1 MTLVLK
7 IFIFIYTLFLSC
19 LIELKAQKIDIE
31 NYENKAQAYAILSAQ
46 YSNDAYR
53 FSRINYFLNSATAIK
68 QNCDT
73 ALVCAQIAIEYA
85 DTAILLTHDSCDYGL
100 NTLKASISSQKKAI
114 QIFQLIQAEKNLN
127 IIHQLCEQSMYAM
140 ANSVDDAYDASLFV
154 EMGIENSTFNEKVI
168 PRDVTRL
175 ESDEFSFMTVKELYG
190 IRLSEIE
197 DEIIL
202 LENEFR
208 NADQLRKSEISKV
221 ILQLKKEEDD
231 FFQKMKSS
239 EDKLI
244 KVRTELSEEMIKI
257 VNKDIFT
264 TEKKGFY
271 NNNVP
276 IPVDLEMPEGL
287 IYRLQIGFFKSQLP
301 SDHFDGIFPLSSQK
315 VDETYYRY
323 TAGNFEKYD
332 DAKEALKNIYQK
344 GYTDS
349 FVVAYLNGEKVSINE
364 ALKNEAIK

>member
-1 MTLVLK
+1 M
-7 IFIFIYTLFLSC
+7 
-19 LIELKAQKIDIE
+19 IELKAQKIDIE

-46 YSNDAYR
+46 YSNGAYR

-85 DTAILLTHDSCDYGL
+85 DTAILLTHDSCVYGL
-100 NTLKASISSQKKAI
+100 NTLKKSISSQKKAI

-127 IIHQLCEQSMYAM
+127 IIHQLSEQSMYAM
-140 ANSVDDAYDASLFV
+140 ANSVDDAYDASLFI
-154 EMGIENSTFNEKVI
+154 EMGDRKIEQQELVKT
-168 PRDVTRL
+168 RDITRL
-175 ESDEFSFMTVKELYG
+175 ESDEYSFMTIKELYG
-190 IRLSEIE
+190 KRLAEIE
-197 DEIIL
+197 DEIDL

-208 NADQLRKSEISKV
+208 NADQNRRSEISKV
-221 ILQLKKEEDD
+221 INQLKNEEND
-231 FFQKMKSS
+231 FYNKMRNS
-239 EDKLI
+239 EDKLV

-271 NNNVP
+271 NNVSIP
-276 IPVDLEMPEGL
+276 INAEMPKGL
-287 IYRLQIGFFKSQLP
+287 VYRLQVGFFKSQLP
-301 SDHFDGIFPLSSQK
+301 SNHFDGIFPLSSEK

-323 TAGNFEKYD
+323 MAGNFANYK

-364 ALKNEAIK
+364 ALKKEK